1 MLIDRK
7 HKPWISMTLILAA
20 GAAAGYWFDPQAP
33 AMGRGGET
41 AVGLAF
47 GIAAYA
53 IMFFCAA
60 LGLKRRIP
68 HWRIGSARSWMRAH
82 IWLGVL
88 CVWLVALH
96 ASFSLGGPLTCVLW
110 ALLGLVTVSAMVGVI
125 LQQLIPRLL
134 LHSVQGETVAQQI
147 DRQLT
152 YVSDRMKAT
161 VIEFAGSLDNT
172 APGWSTQA
180 SEQSRREMAAEAA
193 GAPPAAPLEH
203 RVGDVNKPPFGGEP
217 LRRFYH
223 EYVTPYLL
231 RLPRSMLANQGRTE
245 SLFVALRTM
254 TPPHI
259 HPGIDEL
266 RELVARHR
274 LLVRQRS
281 LMRVLFAWLLVHV
294 PLSWGLLVLVGVHA
308 VHAMRYLQ
316 W

>member
-1 MLIDRK
+1 
-7 HKPWISMTLILAA
+7 
-20 GAAAGYWFDPQAP
+20 
-33 AMGRGGET
+33 
-41 AVGLAF
+41 
-47 GIAAYA
+47 
-53 IMFFCAA
+53 
-60 LGLKRRIP
+60 
-68 HWRIGSARSWMRAH
+68 MRAH

-96 ASFSLGGPLTCVLW
+96 AGFSLGGPLTSVLW
-110 ALLGLVTVSAMVGVI
+110 ALLGLVTASALVGVV

-134 LHSVQGETVAQQI
+134 LHSVPGETVAQQI
-147 DRQLT
+147 DRQLG
-152 YVSDRMKAT
+152 YVSERMKAT
-161 VIEFAGSLDNT
+161 VIEFAGSIDSV

-180 SEQSRREMAAEAA
+180 GEQSRREMAADAA
-193 GAPPAAPLEH
+193 GAPPASPLEH
-203 RVGDVNKPPFGGEP
+203 RVGNVNKPPFGGEP

-259 HPGIDEL
+259 HPGIDEM

-274 LLVRQRS
+274 LLSRQRS

-294 PLSWGLLVLVGVHA
+294 PLSWALLVLAGIHA
-308 VHAMRYLQ
+308 VNAMRYLQ